1 MKTKQ
6 TIKRILSF
14 TKPCRVYLVLALAS
28 AVLSV
33 SGSLY
38 APIIIG
44 RAIDHII
51 GPGQVEFS
59 VILRSLIILGAVI
72 LLSSLFQWL
81 MTLCTNIVTYTTVK
95 DLRTRVF
102 QKLEQVPL
110 RFIDSHAHGDLISR
124 TVNDIDQISDGLI
137 QGFSQLFT
145 GVVTIAG
152 TLCFMLSIN
161 VWIALVVVVLTPL
174 SLFVASFI
182 AKHTFQSFK
191 SQSQIRG
198 ELGGYIEEILGGQ
211 KLVKAFGYEARSQAA
226 FDEINKRLY
235 DVGINA
241 QFYSSIT
248 NPCTRFINGLV
259 YAAVGL
265 TGAIA
270 AIQGHLSIGQLSS
283 FLNYANQY
291 TKPFNEITGV
301 VTELQTAMASA
312 QRVFSILDEPEQTPD
327 REHAANRLSPGE
339 AGTSAQEPNTFPVS
353 LKHVDFS
360 YSSDKRLIED
370 LSLEARS
377 GQRIA
382 IVGPTGCGKTT
393 LINLLMRF
401 YEVDG
406 GEIRIGGVETRDMTR
421 SCLRSQFGMVLQET
435 WMFSGT
441 VRDNIAY
448 GRPEA
453 SDEEVVEAARAAFA
467 DGFIRRLP
475 NGYDTLIGSDGGT
488 LSQGQRQLLCIA
500 RVMLTKPPLLILDEA
515 TSSIDTRTELKVQ
528 RAFEEMMKGRT
539 SFIVAHRLSTIREA
553 DCILVM
559 KDGHI
564 IEKGRHEELL
574 ALGGFYARLYQS
586 QFAPA
591 SAGQVLQ

>member
-6 TIKRILSF
+6 TLKRILSF
-14 TKPCRVYLVLALAS
+14 TKPCRAYLILALAS

-33 SGSLY
+33 AGTLY

-44 RAIDHII
+44 KAIDHII
-51 GPGQVEFS
+51 GPGQVEFDI
-59 VILRSLIILGAVI
+59 ILRSLAGLGAVI
-72 LLSSLFQWL
+72 LVSALFQWL
-81 MTLCTNIVTYTTVK
+81 MTLCTNIVTYTTVR

-102 QKLEQVPL
+102 EKLELVPL

-152 TLCFMLSIN
+152 TLCFMVSIN
-161 VWIALVVVVLTPL
+161 VWIALVVVLLTPL

-226 FDEINKRLY
+226 FDDINKRLY

-265 TGAIA
+265 AGAIA
-270 AIQGHLSIGQLSS
+270 AIHGRLSIGQLSS

-312 QRVFSILDEPEQTPD
+312 QRVFAILDEPEQTPD
-327 REHAANRLSPGE
+327 KRDAVAQLAANSME
-339 AGTSAQEPNTFPVS
+339 GTEKTTFPVS
-353 LKHVDFS
+353 LTHVDFS
-360 YSSDKRLIED
+360 YSRDKALIED
-370 LSLEARS
+370 LNLDAAP

-401 YEVDG
+401 YDVDA
-406 GEIRIGGVETRDMTR
+406 GEIRVGGVESRDMTR
-421 SCLRSQFGMVLQET
+421 DCLRSQFGMVLQET

-441 VRDNIAY
+441 IRDNIAY
-448 GRPEA
+448 GKPEA
-453 SDEEVVEAARAAFA
+453 TDEEVVNAARAAYA

-475 NGYDTLIGSDGGT
+475 DGYDTLIGSDGGN

-500 RVMLTKPPLLILDEA
+500 RVMLAKPPLLILDEA

-528 RAFEEMMKGRT
+528 KAFEEMMKGRT

-564 IEKGRHEELL
+564 IEKGRHDELL
-574 ALGGFYARLYQS
+574 NLGGFYATLYQS

-591 SAGQVLQ
+591 SAS

>member
-6 TIKRILSF
+6 TVQRILSF
-14 TKPCRVYLVLALAS
+14 TKPCRIYLILALAS

-33 SGSLY
+33 AGTLY

-44 RAIDHII
+44 KAIDHII

-59 VILRSLIILGAVI
+59 IILCSLISLGVVILISA
-72 LLSSLFQWL
+72 LFQWL
-81 MTLCTNIVTYTTVK
+81 MTLCTNIVTYSTVK
-95 DLRTRVF
+95 DLRTQVF

-152 TLCFMLSIN
+152 TLCFMVSIN

-182 AKHTFQSFK
+182 ARHTFQSFK

-211 KLVKAFGYEARSQAA
+211 KIVKAFGYESHSQAS
-226 FDEINKRLY
+226 FDAINQRLY
-235 DVGINA
+235 EVGINA

-265 TGAIA
+265 AGSIA
-270 AIQGHLSIGQLSS
+270 AIQGRLTIGQLSS

-327 REHAANRLSPGE
+327 REQAVNRLTAE
-339 AGTSAQEPNTFPVS
+339 DRKAAGRQQNTFPVS
-353 LKHVDFS
+353 LSHVDFS
-360 YSSDKRLIED
+360 YTNDKRLIED
-370 LSLEARS
+370 LNLKAEP

-406 GEIRIGGVETRDMTR
+406 GEIRIGGIETRDMTR
-421 SCLRSQFGMVLQET
+421 DCLRSQFGMVLQET

-453 SDEEVVEAARAAFA
+453 TDEEVIQAAKAAYA

-475 NGYDTLIGSDGGT
+475 EGYNTLIGSDGGK

-528 RAFEEMMKGRT
+528 KAFEEMMKGRT

-564 IEKGRHEELL
+564 IEKGRHDELL
-574 ALGGFYARLYQS
+574 ALGGFYANLYQS

-591 SAGQVLQ
+591 SVS